1 MKRKTMKRSKRK
13 TIKRKTMKRSKRKT
27 IKRKTMKRSK
37 RKTMKRKKKINKKK
51 AGAFMGK
58 GNLGK
63 PPAGPAPKPSN
74 AGKGFSERVIEAAA
88 ATKAAVERAAAERAQ
103 KKAEEE
109 TKRILEQ
116 AEKRGEEVQ
125 QRILENLT
133 KKYEENYPG
142 GKQLDGKQLLDK
154 RLDKREI
161 KNLRKRLKQGTGSKE
176 SSEVYVAGIE
186 GNVRKLR
193 GEELYGDI
201 PSVEESRLKPKIRL
215 VNKKKDRLL
224 AAGFRP
230 SESQTTPE
238 NIPPEK
244 PEKPEPYQKA
254 NSDNS
259 NEWEMSLG

>member
-13 TIKRKTMKRSKRKT
+13 TIKRKTMKRS
-27 IKRKTMKRSK
+27 KRKTMKRSK

-133 KKYEENYPG
+133 KKYEENYPE
-142 GKQLDGKQLLDK
+142 GKQLDGKKLLDK

-161 KNLRKRLKQGTGSKE
+161 KNLRKRLKQEVGSKE

-193 GEELYGDI
+193 GLRELYGDI

-215 VNKKKDRLL
+215 VNKKKDRLE

-254 NSDNS
+254 NSANS

>member
-1 MKRKTMKRSKRK
+1 TRKTKKNK
-13 TIKRKTMKRSKRKT
+13 T
-27 IKRKTMKRSK
+27 
-37 RKTMKRKKKINKKK
+37 K
-51 AGAFMGK
+51 AGMFKGK

-63 PPAGPAPKPSN
+63 PPPGPGPKPSN
-74 AGKGFSERVIEAAA
+74 AGKGIFESGSEWV
-88 ATKAAVERAAAERAQ
+88 ATKLAERAQ

-133 KKYEENYPG
+133 KKYEENYPE
-142 GKQLDGKQLLDK
+142 GKQLDGKELLHK

-161 KNLRKRLKQGTGSKE
+161 KNLRKRLNKKIGSKE

-224 AAGFRP
+224 AAGFR
-230 SESQTTPE
+230 
-238 NIPPEK
+238 
-244 PEKPEPYQKA
+244 
-254 NSDNS
+254 
-259 NEWEMSLG
+259 

>member
-1 MKRKTMKRSKRK
+1 MKLKTMKRS
-13 TIKRKTMKRSKRKT
+13 
-27 IKRKTMKRSK
+27 KRKTMKRSK
-37 RKTMKRKKKINKKK
+37 RKTMKRSKRKTMKSSKRKSMKRKTRTRKTKKNKTK
-51 AGAFMGK
+51 AGMFKGK
-58 GNLGK
+58 GNLGTT
-63 PPAGPAPKPSN
+63 PRGSGPKPSN
-74 AGKGFSERVIEAAA
+74 AGKGIFESGSEWV
-88 ATKAAVERAAAERAQ
+88 ATKFAERAQ
-103 KKAEEE
+103 
-109 TKRILEQ
+109 KRILEQ

-133 KKYEENYPG
+133 KKYEENYPE
-142 GKQLDGKQLLDK
+142 GKQLDGKQLLHK

-161 KNLRKRLKQGTGSKE
+161 KNLRKELKKEIGSKE

-215 VNKKKDRLL
+215 VNKKKDLL
-224 AAGFRP
+224 FAAGFRP

-254 NSDNS
+254 NSANS